1 VYYWKFVSGTTK
13 RGGKLG
19 PVAVL
24 TRLGWVL
31 SEHWL
36 NTSCSINLNATHVL
50 RIDAEPAVSSTT
62 DYLKKQLEKLWDLET
77 LGIRDNEFT
86 NESKLMEEINFNGEH
101 YEVKL
106 PFREEHPL
114 LPDNHTGSVKRL
126 SSLMF
131 RLKTN
136 PNLLQEYDKI
146 IREQIK
152 SGVVEAAND
161 VLVPVGNVHYLPHRE
176 VVREDKNT
184 TKIRVVYDASAKGPG
199 TSLNDCLHTGPSL
212 NTLILDI
219 LIRSRVYKMAMVADI
234 EKAFLNIAISPEQRL
249 FTFLLG

>member
-1 VYYWKFVSGTTK
+1 
-13 RGGKLG
+13 
-19 PVAVL
+19 
-24 TRLGWVL
+24 
-31 SEHWL
+31 
-36 NTSCSINLNATHVL
+36 
-50 RIDAEPAVSSTT
+50 
-62 DYLKKQLEKLWDLET
+62 
-77 LGIRDNEFT
+77 
-86 NESKLMEEINFNGEH
+86 
-101 YEVKL
+101 
-106 PFREEHPL
+106 
-114 LPDNHTGSVKRL
+114 
-126 SSLMF
+126 MF